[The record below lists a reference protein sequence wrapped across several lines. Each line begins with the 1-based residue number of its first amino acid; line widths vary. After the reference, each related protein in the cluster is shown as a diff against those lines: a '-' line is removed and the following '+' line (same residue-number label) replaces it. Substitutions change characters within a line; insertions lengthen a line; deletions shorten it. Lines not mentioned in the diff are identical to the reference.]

1 MIKRVSKSYRHV
13 LMALAAACPLLW
25 SACAGNK
32 SQPAKTITTLDL
44 DSLHGVE
51 AHRDSVESNVIFYE
65 HAYEDYRKR
74 FPGVDKKVYLHVAK
88 GKDQDFCLFKP
99 DPAQTCLTV
108 GDKFNDLNL
117 KVPAKDAYQA
127 GLVSEGANDT
137 RINMRLWASMG
148 QLAVEGKDYDMGRF
162 YVSKVLEV
170 EPKNKWAKKLLSSI
184 PKP

>member
-1 MIKRVSKSYRHV
+1 MT
-13 LMALAAACPLLW
+13 LAAVCPILW
-25 SACAGNK
+25 SACASK
-32 SQPAKTITTLDL
+32 KPQPAKTITTLDL
-44 DSLHGVE
+44 DSLHRVE
-51 AHRDSVESNVIFYE
+51 ARRDSVESNTIFYE
-65 HAYEDYRKR
+65 QAYEDYRRR

-117 KVPAKDAYQA
+117 KEPAKDAYQA
-127 GLVSEGANDT
+127 GLVSEGANDSQ
-137 RINMRLWASMG
+137 INMRLWASMG
-148 QLAVEGKDYDMGRF
+148 QLSIEEKDYDMGRF

-170 EPKNKWAKKLLSSI
+170 EPKNKWAKKLLASI